1 MPIKHRISVAVTVA
15 SIGLAACVTDPN
27 TGQQTIS
34 RGGGGALAGAGA
46 GALLGALLGGRN
58 NRAEVLIGTGI
69 GALAGGAIG
78 GYMDKQERELR
89 ARTAGTG
96 IEVERQGDEINMRL
110 PSGISFDF
118 NSASVRPEFRATLD
132 QVAQTLASYQ
142 STFVDVS
149 GHTDAIGTVQVNQ
162 RLSEQR
168 ARSVADY
175 LSFQGVNRARVAT
188 RGFGKSN
195 PIASNDTDQ
204 GRAQNRRVEIKISPV
219 TEQDMGGRG
228 QQGGYQQQGGYPQ
241 QQGGYPQQQGGYPQ
255 QQGGYPQQQGGYQP
269 PRPGYPQ

>member
-1 MPIKHRISVAVTVA
+1 MALKTHILVGVTMA
-15 SIGLAACVTDPN
+15 SLALGACVTDPN
-27 TGQQTIS
+27 TGQSTIS
-34 RGGGGALAGAGA
+34 RAGGGAAAGAGA

-69 GALAGGAIG
+69 GAIAGGAIG

-89 ARTAGTG
+89 ARTAGSG
-96 IEVERQGDEINMRL
+96 IEVERQGDEISLKL

-118 NSASVRPEFRATLD
+118 NSANVKPEFRPALD

-149 GHTDAIGTVQVNQ
+149 GHTDSVGTVAVNQ

-168 ARSVADY
+168 AQSVADY
-175 LSFQGVNRARVAT
+175 LSYQGVARPRIAT
-188 RGFGKSN
+188 RGFGKSM
-195 PIASNDTDQ
+195 PIASNDTED
-204 GRAQNRRVEIKISPV
+204 GRAQNRRVEIKLSPV

-228 QQGGYQQQGGYPQ
+228 QQPYQQQRPGT
-241 QQGGYPQQQGGYPQ
+241 
-255 QQGGYPQQQGGYQP
+255 
-269 PRPGYPQ
+269 PRPGYQN

>member
-1 MPIKHRISVAVTVA
+1 MPIKHRVTILVTVA
-15 SIGLAACVTDPN
+15 SLGLAACVTDPG
-27 TGQQTIS
+27 TGQRTVT

-69 GALAGGAIG
+69 GAIAGGAIG

-96 IEVERQGDEINMRL
+96 IDVERQGDDINLRL

-118 NSASVRPEFRATLD
+118 NSATVNPQFRPTLD

-149 GHTDAIGTVQVNQ
+149 GHTDAVGTVQVNQ

-168 ARSVADY
+168 AAAVADY
-175 LSFQGVNRARVAT
+175 LSYQGVNRARVGT
-188 RGFGKSN
+188 RGFGKSM
-195 PIASNDTDQ
+195 PVASNDTDD

-228 QQGGYQQQGGYPQ
+228 KQGGYQQQQGGFPQ
-241 QQGGYPQQQGGYPQ
+241 QQGGYPPS
-255 QQGGYPQQQGGYQP
+255 
-269 PRPGYPQ
+269 RPGFPQ

>member
-1 MPIKHRISVAVTVA
+1 MALKTNILVGVTMA
-15 SIGLAACVTDPN
+15 SLALGACVTDPN
-27 TGQQTIS
+27 TGQSTIS
-34 RGGGGALAGAGA
+34 RAGGGAAAGAGA

-69 GALAGGAIG
+69 GAIAGGAIG

-89 ARTAGTG
+89 ARTAGSG
-96 IEVERQGDEINMRL
+96 IEVERQGDEINLKL

-118 NSASVRPEFRATLD
+118 NSASVKPEFRPALD

-149 GHTDAIGTVQVNQ
+149 GHTDSVGTVAINQ

-168 ARSVADY
+168 AQSVADY
-175 LSFQGVNRARVAT
+175 LSYQGVARPRIAT
-188 RGFGKSN
+188 RGFGKSM
-195 PIASNDTDQ
+195 PIASNDTED
-204 GRAQNRRVEIKISPV
+204 GRAQNRRVEIKLSPV

-228 QQGGYQQQGGYPQ
+228 QQQYQQQRPGT
-241 QQGGYPQQQGGYPQ
+241 
-255 QQGGYPQQQGGYQP
+255 
-269 PRPGYPQ
+269 PRPGYQN

>member
-1 MPIKHRISVAVTVA
+1 MSFNRRIVIAVTVA
-15 SIGLAACVTDPN
+15 SLGLAACVTDPN
-27 TGQQTIS
+27 TGQQTLS
-34 RGGGGALAGAGA
+34 KGGGGALAGAGA

-78 GYMDKQERELR
+78 SYMDKQERELR
-89 ARTAGTG
+89 ARTAGSG
-96 IEVERQGDEINMRL
+96 IEVERQGDEINLKL

-118 NSASVRPEFRATLD
+118 NSAAVKPEFRPVLD

-149 GHTDAIGTVQVNQ
+149 GHTDSVGTVQVNQ

-168 ARSVADY
+168 AASVADY
-175 LSFQGVNRARVAT
+175 LSYQGVNRARIAT
-188 RGFGKSN
+188 RGYGKSM
-195 PIASNDTDQ
+195 PIATNDTEE

-228 QQGGYQQQGGYPQ
+228 QQGGYPQ
-241 QQGGYPQQQGGYPQ
+241 QQGGYP
-255 QQGGYPQQQGGYQP
+255 P